1 MFGIKQLVISSCTL
15 LALTACSAEK
25 GGDSPIPSPPHAE
38 KLPIKIST
46 SLSSRTTDNAF
57 ENSDNIGLFVV
68 NRNADGS
75 AASLQTKGNYIDNC
89 KFTYQGT
96 WTSATPT
103 YWKDE
108 TTHAD
113 FYIYYPYTPTI
124 TNIEAMPWSVKTD
137 QSRLDDYKVSDLLIG
152 KTLNVAPS
160 ENAVLIDAKH
170 IMSQMVITLA
180 PGNGFS
186 NATIA
191 AANISVKINLLKTKA
206 NVNLATSDVTVN
218 LAASDATVKDESQ
231 AQPSDIIPL
240 KEDDHYKALVI
251 PQTVNEGNLITVN
264 VDGKDFNL
272 QKASNFQAFEPGKRY
287 NFTVTL
293 NKTSNGVNVSITK
306 WEDDGID
313 YGGTAE

>member
-1 MFGIKQLVISSCTL
+1 MFGIKQLIISACTL
-15 LALTACSAEK
+15 VALTACSSEN
-25 GGDSPIPSPPHAE
+25 GGDSPIPSPPSSE
-38 KLPIKIST
+38 KLPIHIST
-46 SLSSRTTDNAF
+46 SLTNRATDDAF
-57 ENSDNIGLFVV
+57 ENGDNIGLFVV
-68 NRNADGS
+68 NRNTNGS
-75 AASLQTKGNYIDNC
+75 AASLQTTGNYIDNC
-89 KFTYQGT
+89 KYTYQGT
-96 WTSATPT
+96 WTTTAPT
-103 YWKDE
+103 YWKDN

-124 TNIEAMPWSVKTD
+124 TNIEAMTWSVKAD
-137 QSRLDDYKVSDLLIG
+137 QSLLSDYKAGDLLIG

-170 IMSQMVITLA
+170 LMSQMVITLV

-186 NATIA
+186 NATLT
-191 AANISVKINLLKTKA
+191 AANISVKVNYLKTKA
-206 NVNLATSDVTVN
+206 IVNLATSDIT
-218 LAASDATVKDESQ
+218 AKDDAQ
-231 AQPSDIIPL
+231 NQPTDIIPL

-251 PQTVNEGNLITVN
+251 PQTANDGNLITVN

-272 QKASNFQAFEPGKRY
+272 QKASNFHAFEPGKRY

-313 YGGTAE
+313 YGGTAK

>member
-1 MFGIKQLVISSCTL
+1 MFGIKQLIISACTL
-15 LALTACSAEK
+15 VALTACSSEN
-25 GGDSPIPSPPHAE
+25 GGDSPIPSPPASE
-38 KLPIKIST
+38 KLPIHIST
-46 SLSSRTTDNAF
+46 SLTNRATDDAF
-57 ENSDNIGLFVV
+57 ENGDNIGLFVV
-68 NRNADGS
+68 NRNTDGS
-75 AASLQTKGNYIDNC
+75 AASLQTTGNYIDNC
-89 KFTYQGT
+89 KYTYQGT
-96 WTSATPT
+96 WTAATPT
-103 YWKDE
+103 YWKDN

-124 TNIEAMPWSVKTD
+124 TNIEAMPWSVKAD
-137 QSRLDDYKVSDLLIG
+137 QSLLSDYKSGDLLIG

-170 IMSQMVITLA
+170 LMSQMVITLV

-186 NATIA
+186 DATLT
-191 AANISVKINLLKTKA
+191 AANISVKVNHLKTKA
-206 NVNLATSDVTVN
+206 IVNLATSDITAKEDAQN
-218 LAASDATVKDESQ
+218 LPT
-231 AQPSDIIPL
+231 DIIPL

-251 PQTVNEGNLITVN
+251 PQTANDGNLITVN

-272 QKASNFQAFEPGKRY
+272 QKASNFHAFEPGKRY

-293 NKTSNGVNVSITK
+293 NKTNNGVNVSITK